1 MKLELKNIKH
11 TEWASQETL
20 CYEAALYVDGKPVAL
35 VSNDGHGGCD
45 REYPHPKHKG
55 DFRVWVLAMAAV
67 HDHIASLPVD
77 EKYGM
82 AQQLEYWCAD
92 TVNEY
97 LTARDLKKAL
107 RKKFLFTLKD
117 RAGLYESKTRPSPT
131 DNDVA
136 LLLNDAPF
144 DDALAIYR
152 GAQ

>member
-20 CYEAALYVDGKPVAL
+20 CYEAALYVNGKPVAL

-55 DFRVWVLAMAAV
+55 DFRAAMAAV
-67 HDHIASLPVD
+67 HAHFAALPLD
-77 EKYGM
+77 DTYGIS
-82 AQQLEYWCAD
+82 QHLEYWCAG

>member
-20 CYEAALYVDGKPVAL
+20 CYEAALHVDGKPVAL

-55 DFRVWVLAMAAV
+55 DFRAAMAAV
-67 HDHIASLPVD
+67 HAHFAALPID
-77 EKYGM
+77 DTYGIS
-82 AQQLEYWCAD
+82 QHLEYWCAD
-92 TVNEY
+92 TVNDY

-117 RAGLYESKTRPSPT
+117 RAGLYESKARPSPAEG
-131 DNDVA
+131 VA

-152 GAQ
+152 NWQ

>member
-20 CYEAALYVDGKPVAL
+20 CYQADLYVDGKPVAL

-45 REYPHPKHKG
+45 REYQHPKHKG

-67 HDHIASLPVD
+67 HDYFASLPMD

-92 TVNEY
+92 TVNDY

-152 GAQ
+152 SWQ

>member
-55 DFRVWVLAMAAV
+55 DFRAAMAAV
-67 HDHIASLPVD
+67 HAHFAALPVD